1 MEGSGFAM
9 IDVMKMFKARM
20 YMKRNE
26 PFLYSWHAYVG
37 FELDLFKAFERPM
50 SKADVADAYGLDENL
65 LDQWVAVGVSIGH
78 LKEAGRGRY
87 KIANAWKL
95 PKTKGDNSSGV
106 LLKEMMELHI
116 PTLLNYPEM
125 MRNHNRLHFDEER
138 HAGTVAETSRLLEVL
153 AMPKMAKRIRE
164 NGVRT
169 VLDIGCGE
177 AGYIKKLAGR
187 FPKTQFT
194 GIEISEEVTEKAQRL
209 TEDDDNIIVEHAD
222 LWDYHPQQPF
232 DMVMMNNVLHYIDLE
247 KREALIF
254 ELAGW
259 VSPGGILSI
268 VTPIAGNSDDP
279 PFANVFNSFFSS
291 FDNLYRLPNR
301 EELRAWGHE
310 AGLEMLGIHTV
321 IKEGGWYIAQYRKPE

>member
-1 MEGSGFAM
+1 M

-37 FELDLFKAFERPM
+37 YELDLFQAFERPM
-50 SKADVADAYGLDENL
+50 SKEDVADAYGLDENL
-65 LDQWVAVGVSIGH
+65 LEQWVAVGVSIRH

-164 NGVRT
+164 NKVQS

-177 AGYIKKLAGR
+177 AGYIKKLAER
-187 FPKTQFT
+187 FPDTRFT
-194 GIEISEEVTEKAQRL
+194 GIEISEEVTEKAKRL
-209 TEDDDNIIVEHAD
+209 TGENDNIVVENAD
-222 LWDYHPQQPF
+222 LWDYNPQQPF

-247 KREALIF
+247 KREALMF
-254 ELAGW
+254 ELADW

-268 VTPIAGNSDDP
+268 VTPIAGGSDDP

-291 FDNLYRLPNR
+291 FDNLYRLPIR
-301 EELRAWGHE
+301 EELRDWGHT

-321 IKEGGWYIAQYRKPE
+321 IKEGGWYIVQYKKPE

>member
-1 MEGSGFAM
+1 M

-37 FELDLFKAFERPM
+37 YELDLFKAFERPM
-50 SKADVADAYGLDENL
+50 AKSDVADAYGLDEIL
-65 LDQWVAVGVSIGH
+65 LEQWVTVGVSIGH
-78 LKEAGRGRY
+78 LKEAGRGRH
-87 KIANAWKL
+87 KLANTWKL
-95 PKTKGDNSSGV
+95 PKPKGDNSSGV

-116 PTLLNYPEM
+116 PTLLNYPAM
-125 MRNHNRLHFDEER
+125 MRNGERLHFDEEK

-153 AMPKMAKRIRE
+153 AMPKMSKRIRE
-164 NGVRT
+164 NNVQS

-177 AGYIKKLAGR
+177 AGYIKKLANR
-187 FPKTQFT
+187 FPDTGFT
-194 GIEISEEVTEKAQRL
+194 GIEISAEVTEKAQQL
-209 TEDDDNIIVEHAD
+209 TANDHNITVENAD
-222 LWDYHPQQPF
+222 LWEYSPRQPF
-232 DMVMMNNVLHYIDLE
+232 DMVMMNNVLHYIDLT

-268 VTPIAGNSDDP
+268 VTPIAGSSDDP

-291 FDNLYRLPNR
+291 FDNLYRLPTR
-301 EELRAWGHE
+301 EELWEWGSA
-310 AGLEMLGIHTV
+310 AGLDMLGIHTV

>member
-1 MEGSGFAM
+1 M

-37 FELDLFKAFERPM
+37 YELDLFQAFERPM
-50 SKADVADAYGLDENL
+50 SKEDVADAYALDENL
-65 LDQWVAVGVSIGH
+65 LEQWVAVGVSIGH

-125 MRNHNRLHFDEER
+125 MRNRNRLHFDEEK

-164 NGVRT
+164 YKVQS

-177 AGYIKKLAGR
+177 AGYIKKLASR
-187 FPKTQFT
+187 FPGTQFT
-194 GIEISEEVTEKAQRL
+194 GIEISEEVTRKAQRL
-209 TEDDDNIIVEHAD
+209 TEKNDNIVVENAD
-222 LWDYHPQQPF
+222 LWDYDPQQPF

-268 VTPIAGNSDDP
+268 VTPIAGGSDDP

-291 FDNLYRLPNR
+291 FDNLYRLPIR
-301 EELRAWGHE
+301 EELSGWGHA

-321 IKEGGWYIAQYRKPE
+321 IKEGGWYIVQFRKTV

>member
-1 MEGSGFAM
+1 M

-37 FELDLFKAFERPM
+37 YELDLFKAFDRPM
-50 SKADVADAYGLDENL
+50 AMADVADAYGLDKNL
-65 LDQWVAVGVSIGH
+65 LEQWVTVGVSIGH

-87 KIANAWKL
+87 KQSNVWKL
-95 PKTKGDNSSGV
+95 PKPKGNNSSGV

-125 MRNHNRLHFDEER
+125 MRTSNRLHFDEEK

-153 AMPKMAKRIRE
+153 AMPKMSKRIRE
-164 NGVRT
+164 NNSRS

-177 AGYIKKLAGR
+177 AGYIKKLAGK
-187 FPKTQFT
+187 FPETQFT
-194 GIEISEEVTEKAQRL
+194 GIEISEEVTEKAKQL
-209 TEDDDNIIVEHAD
+209 TAEDKNVAIENAD
-222 LWDYHPQQPF
+222 LWDYNPEQPF

-247 KREALIF
+247 KREALIH
-254 ELAGW
+254 ELADW

-268 VTPIAGNSDDP
+268 VTPIAGSSDDP

-291 FDNLYRLPNR
+291 FDNLYRLPTR
-301 EELRAWGHE
+301 QELRSWGEE
-310 AGLEMLGIHTV
+310 AGLEMLGILTV
-321 IKEGGWYIAQYRKPE
+321 IKEGGWYIAQYKKPE

>member
-1 MEGSGFAM
+1 M

-37 FELDLFKAFERPM
+37 YELDLLKAFERPM
-50 SKADVADAYGLDENL
+50 SKEDVADAYELDDKL

-78 LKEAGRGRY
+78 LKDAGRGRH
-87 KIANAWKL
+87 KLANTWKL
-95 PKTKGDNSSGV
+95 PKPRGDNSSGV

-125 MRNHNRLHFDEER
+125 MRTNNRLHFDEER

-164 NGVRT
+164 NNVKS

-177 AGYIKKLAGR
+177 AGYIKKLASK
-187 FPKTQFT
+187 FPGTQFN
-194 GIEISEEVTEKAQRL
+194 GIEISEEVTEKAKKL
-209 TEDDDNIIVEHAD
+209 TIDNDNIEVENAD
-222 LWDYHPQQPF
+222 LWDYHPQQAF

-247 KREALIF
+247 KREALIY

-259 VSPGGILSI
+259 VSPGGILSF
-268 VTPIAGNSDDP
+268 VTPIAGGNDDP

-291 FDNLYRLPNR
+291 FDNLYRLPTR
-301 EELRAWGHE
+301 EELREWGE
-310 AGLEMLGIHTV
+310 SAGLEMLGIHTV
-321 IKEGGWYIAQYRKPE
+321 IKEGGWYIAQYKKPE